1 MEESDE
7 PDQPISAGRQ
17 EIRKRR
23 RPSQLMVD
31 KSQQTEVTEKKKNLP
46 ISQSSGPKATLSI
59 GNIPG
64 SKVNCESFRL
74 SSQLQQTW
82 TKRKHVQDM
91 TDKSLQTDTIVEEKK
106 EEIKPVGET
115 VVPEEMPAALGEA
128 VPEFPESVQEVEIL
142 TSRHSIQFKIDRSQQ
157 TSCTGDWT
165 MMNIPQKETVD
176 REQQTYFSESEI
188 VVIGRPDSSF
198 SKSNEVVQKRKSSGK
213 IFISE
218 HPELQP
224 STSRDEAIRQ
234 VGISRS
240 SFSQQSKKGSLVPL
254 EDEQY
259 VLGEVQP
266 PIAEEV
272 SAEVQPTPAVDIIAG
287 KSTTE
292 LQPPQIEEAPAEKG
306 PAKVQPTL
314 GEEALSEGPPAE
326 VQSPKVEEAP
336 VQPFPDEETPEE
348 EAPAKVESISA
359 EEAFSEEPLSAVETP
374 TEEAS
379 AEVQSPPAEEA
390 PAEEAPAEVQSLP
403 AEEAPAEVA
412 PAEVHSPLAEE
423 VPAEEAPAEVQSP
436 PAEEAPAEEAPAEV
450 HSPLAEE
457 VPAEE
462 APAEVQSP
470 PAEEAPAE
478 EAPAEVQ
485 SLPAEEA
492 PAEEAPA
499 EVHSPLAEE
508 VPAEEAP
515 AEVQSPPAEEVP
527 AEEAPAEVQSLPA
540 EEAPAEEAPAE
551 VQSPPAE
558 EAPAEEAPAEV
569 HSPLAEEAPAE
580 EAPYEVLA
588 PPTEAPAEVQSPPA
602 EEAPAEE
609 APYEVLAPPTEAPAE
624 VQSLPAEEAPEENTS
639 YEIWSP
645 SAEEASAE
653 LRSPSTEDTT
663 LEMVSVD
670 KQFPEAKEDFITPIS
685 IENDLIP
692 PSEQTAAYETLV
704 DHVSTEYQNLQTD
717 VPGIKLE
724 SKVLEDQQK
733 LEEPLELDPV
743 PEDLSNIKK
752 EQVPTFEIEGVI
764 HVQLE

>member
-23 RPSQLMVD
+23 RPSQPMVD
-31 KSQQTEVTEKKKNLP
+31 KSQQTEVTEKKKNLL

-64 SKVNCESFRL
+64 SKVNGEPFRV
-74 SSQLQQTW
+74 SSQLRQSW
-82 TKRKHVQDM
+82 TKRKHVQHM

-198 SKSNEVVQKRKSSGK
+198 SKSSEVVQKRKSSGK
-213 IFISE
+213 MFISE

-259 VLGEVQP
+259 VLGEIQP

-287 KSTTE
+287 KSATE

-306 PAKVQPTL
+306 PAKVQLSL
-314 GEEALSEGPPAE
+314 GEESLSEGPLAE

-359 EEAFSEEPLSAVETP
+359 EEAFSEEPLSAVEAP

-403 AEEAPAEVA
+403 AEQAPAEEAPAEVQSPTAEVQSPPAEEAPAGEA
-412 PAEVHSPLAEE
+412 PAEVQSLQAEE
-423 VPAEEAPAEVQSP
+423 SPAEEAPAEVQSP
-436 PAEEAPAEEAPAEV
+436 PAEAQVEVYSPPAEEAPVEEARAEV
-450 HSPLAEE
+450 QFPPAEE
-457 VPAEE
+457 IPAGE

-470 PAEEAPAE
+470 PAEETPAE
-478 EAPAEVQ
+478 
-485 SLPAEEA
+485 
-492 PAEEAPA
+492 
-499 EVHSPLAEE
+499 
-508 VPAEEAP
+508 
-515 AEVQSPPAEEVP
+515 
-527 AEEAPAEVQSLPA
+527 
-540 EEAPAEEAPAE
+540 
-551 VQSPPAE
+551 
-558 EAPAEEAPAEV
+558 
-569 HSPLAEEAPAE
+569 
-580 EAPYEVLA
+580 
-588 PPTEAPAEVQSPPA
+588 EAPAEVQSPPA

-653 LRSPSTEDTT
+653 LQSPSTEDTT

-670 KQFPEAKEDFITPIS
+670 KQFPEAKEDFITQIS
-685 IENDLIP
+685 VENDLIP
-692 PSEQTAAYETLV
+692 PSEQTAAYEALV

-733 LEEPLELDPV
+733 LEGPLELDPV

>member
-23 RPSQLMVD
+23 RPSQPMVD

-64 SKVNCESFRL
+64 SKVNGEPFRV
-74 SSQLQQTW
+74 SSQLRQSW
-82 TKRKHVQDM
+82 TKRKHIQVM

-115 VVPEEMPAALGEA
+115 VVPEEMPVALGEA

-188 VVIGRPDSSF
+188 VVIGRTDSSF
-198 SKSNEVVQKRKSSGK
+198 SKSSEVVQKRKSSGK

-259 VLGEVQP
+259 VLAEVQP

-272 SAEVQPTPAVDIIAG
+272 SAEVLPTPAVDIIAG
-287 KSTTE
+287 KSATE

-306 PAKVQPTL
+306 PANVQPSL
-314 GEEALSEGPPAE
+314 GEESLSEGPLAE
-326 VQSPKVEEAP
+326 VQSPKIEEAP

-359 EEAFSEEPLSAVETP
+359 EEAFSEEPLSAVEAP

-390 PAEEAPAEVQSLP
+390 PAEEAPAVVQSLP
-403 AEEAPAEVA
+403 AE
-412 PAEVHSPLAEE
+412 
-423 VPAEEAPAEVQSP
+423 Q
-436 PAEEAPAEEAPAEV
+436 
-450 HSPLAEE
+450 
-457 VPAEE
+457 
-462 APAEVQSP
+462 
-470 PAEEAPAE
+470 
-478 EAPAEVQ
+478 
-485 SLPAEEA
+485 
-492 PAEEAPA
+492 
-499 EVHSPLAEE
+499 
-508 VPAEEAP
+508 
-515 AEVQSPPAEEVP
+515 
-527 AEEAPAEVQSLPA
+527 
-540 EEAPAEEAPAE
+540 APAEEAPAE

-558 EAPAEEAPAEV
+558 EAPAGEAPAEVQSLQAEESPAEEAPAEV
-569 HSPLAEEAPAE
+569 QSPPAE
-580 EAPYEVLA
+580 ETPAE
-588 PPTEAPAEVQSPPA
+588 EAPAEVQSPPA

-653 LRSPSTEDTT
+653 LQSPSTEDTT

-670 KQFPEAKEDFITPIS
+670 KQFPEAKEDFITQIS
-685 IENDLIP
+685 VENDLIP
-692 PSEQTAAYETLV
+692 PCEQTAAYEALV

-733 LEEPLELDPV
+733 LEGPLELDPV